1 MNVKISDKI
10 SKDIST
16 VYQAIVQKE
25 HLCSYFTSDSTANL
39 DAGERVIWEWKDA
52 GAKCE
57 VFKIETLANKTIG
70 FEWSTGGEA
79 KQVLIELNSITDSQT
94 KITITE
100 SEFNNSDDD
109 IKAMMGQTQGWTH
122 FVCCLKA
129 YLYANINLRE

>member
-1 MNVKISDKI
+1 MNVKIVDKI

-25 HLCSYFTSDSTANL
+25 QLCSYFTSSSSANL
-39 DAGERVIWEWKDA
+39 DAGERVIWEWEDA

-57 VFKIETLANKTIG
+57 VFKIETLANKTIS
-70 FEWSTGGEA
+70 FEWSTGAEA
-79 KQVLIELNSITDSQT
+79 KQVIIELNAITDSQT

-100 SEFNNSDDD
+100 SEFGNSESD
-109 IKAMMGQTQGWTH
+109 IKAMLGQTQGWTH

-129 YLYANINLRE
+129 YLYANINLRQ